1 MSDIKTLIKYNFF
14 CFFLYELLMIPPS
27 SVSPC
32 SRLRGLILLISTS
45 NDRFLEFKK
54 PVVAYKSFGCNLN
67 KRSHSEF
74 MMPVEEVCI
83 SQVIRILGL
92 SGFPLF
98 YQLF

>member
-1 MSDIKTLIKYNFF
+1 MT
-14 CFFLYELLMIPPS
+14 PPS

-32 SRLRGLILLISTS
+32 SRQRGLILVISTS

-74 MMPVEEVCI
+74 VMPVEEVCI

-92 SGFPLF
+92 PGFPLF